1 MEMSVQM
8 KTFHPIKSTFVDA
21 SAPHPANTQY
31 RISVGNEFFESV
43 PKTVVVVQMVY
54 NGKVEGRKSPA
65 FPADSDDFFR
75 VSQAANELID
85 SLEQGRNQ

>member
-1 MEMSVQM
+1 MC
-8 KTFHPIKSTFVDA
+8 IRDR
-21 SAPHPANTQY
+21 Y